1 MRRLTESGINS
12 VTYSKKL
19 CVCPLLRG
27 YQSGCEKAPEQLWP
41 KMEMETTQPVEKGK
55 GKGKRERVANREQG
69 RVRPRLARPGEKAGN
84 MVKIQRGLKGLREQ
98 GVAVRGQGA

>member
-55 GKGKRERVANREQG
+55 GKGKREREWQIGSREGYDQDS
-69 RVRPRLARPGEKAGN
+69 PDPGKRRAIWS
-84 MVKIQRGLKGLREQ
+84 KYKG
-98 GVAVRGQGA
+98 G